1 MREEW
6 SGLLEKADLAIA
18 ACAGVVDEDL
28 VRSTAATVRD
38 ARLRLAYPEEVTVAA
53 LVGGTG
59 SGKSSLLNAVMG
71 AEIAETGGIRPTTAA
86 PVAVVPAGAGETLDG
101 YLHELGVMEIH
112 HEGRYEWLCLI
123 DMPDTD
129 SVEVGHR
136 LEVERLLPVVDAVV
150 WVIDPEKYRDA
161 TLHHEQLRR
170 LSRHGSRFVFAL
182 NQSDRLDEE
191 TTRRVTADL
200 GEALAED
207 GIEEPALVV
216 TAADPPA
223 GPPQGIEALL
233 STLQERAGT
242 RAGVYR
248 KLHADLVEGVASLL
262 AATGGGGLDFEERG
276 ARAIEAAEAA
286 IAGGEETKAAAAL
299 TVLLADLAA
308 GAGRVIGAEI
318 AKLATRIPIHVR
330 RAIEGTDP
338 PLSEA
343 VLAPV
348 RSLLR
353 RRARANAALT
363 DLALALR
370 SMDGR

>member
-18 ACAGVVDEDL
+18 TCAGVVDDDL
-28 VRSTAATVRD
+28 THSVAAAVRD

-59 SGKSSLLNAVMG
+59 SGKSSLLNAVIG
-71 AEIAETGGIRPTTAA
+71 LEIAATGGIRPTTAA

-101 YLHELGVMEIH
+101 YLHELGVTDVH
-112 HEGRYEWLCLI
+112 HVGQHEWLCLI

-136 LEVERLLPVVDAVV
+136 LKVERLLPVVDAVV

-191 TTRRVTADL
+191 TTERVTADL

-233 STLQERAGT
+233 SALRERAGT
-242 RAGVYR
+242 RDAVYR

-276 ARAIEAAEAA
+276 ARAIAAAEAA
-286 IAGGEETKAAAAL
+286 IAEGEEAKAAAAL
-299 TVLLADLAA
+299 RAFLADLAA
-308 GAGRVIGAEI
+308 GAGRLVGAEI
-318 AKLATRIPIHVR
+318 EKLATRIPIQVR
-330 RAIEGTDP
+330 RGAEGADS
-338 PLSEA
+338 PLSQA
-343 VLAPV
+343 VLSPL

-353 RRARANAALT
+353 RRARANAALA